1 MWVNRLLLSSGV
13 LICLAVAACTN
24 SASVVDAGRN
34 GQSGGSQ
41 GTGGGAGT
49 GGLGG
54 SGGGGGAGTGGAAG
68 TSTDAAGSD
77 APTGGAGGVDSGT
90 AGSGGAADG
99 GTDAAGGTTDAAG
112 GDGGAVKGRTGLKSA
127 GCGMP
132 PMGATSNT
140 FTNHR
145 ISIPACAACTVPNCP
160 SNCIAP
166 PFVPGGRNAQMTANG
181 ENFLNRDFTI
191 QLPANYQ
198 PGTAYPVFFGGSG
211 CGTTPPLMGGAFTI
225 PGTEGAIK
233 VGLQQVGLNSN
244 GNCFADGGIRCA
256 PNIANVADC
265 KNGPEVPYFLA
276 VQNWVEANF
285 CVDMGKEFIGGSSSG
300 AWEALLAGCGS
311 ANTLRGNYPLAG
323 GLRENRNKCNGPI
336 ASFFIVSNN
345 DTGNPVGPLPNLFV
359 IEDSYGSAPA
369 RDEILVRNGCVGRA
383 TAPYDPAYPSC
394 VKYTG
399 CPATYPVVWCQFT
412 GGSHANPNFNGVN
425 YLNAVAP
432 FMLGLP
438 PAP

>member
-1 MWVNRLLLSSGV
+1 MKRLFLSSGV
-13 LICLAVAACTN
+13 LLCLAAVACTN
-24 SASVVDAGRN
+24 SASIVDAGRN
-34 GQSGGSQ
+34 GQSGGST
-41 GTGGGAGT
+41 GTGGGA

-54 SGGGGGAGTGGAAG
+54 SGGGGVGTGGAAG
-68 TSTDAAGSD
+68 NPGDAAGPD
-77 APTGGAGGVDSGT
+77 APSGAGGVDSGA
-90 AGSGGAADG
+90 AGSGGAGGG
-99 GTDAAGGTTDAAG
+99 GTDAAGGDTGSGNLPA
-112 GDGGAVKGRTGLKSA
+112 KGRTGMKSV
-127 GCGMP
+127 GCGMA
-132 PMGATSNT
+132 PMGATSNA
-140 FTNHR
+140 FTNHK

-198 PGTAYPVFFGGSG
+198 PGTPYPVFYGGTG
-211 CGTTPPLMGGAFTI
+211 CGTTPPLSGGAFTV

-265 KNGPEVPYFLA
+265 QNGPEVPYFLA
-276 VQNWVEANF
+276 VQNFIESNF
-285 CVDMGKEFIGGSSSG
+285 CVDMGKEFAGGLSSG

-323 GLRENRNKCNGPI
+323 GLRENRWKCNGPI
-336 ASFFIVSNN
+336 ALFQIVSSVDGN
-345 DTGNPVGPLPNLFV
+345 NPVGPLPKIFT
-359 IEDSYGSAPA
+359 IEDSFGSAPD
-369 RDEILVRNGCVGRA
+369 RDEILARNGCVGKA
-383 TAPYDPAYPSC
+383 TAPFDPKYPAC

-399 CPATYPVVWCQFT
+399 CPATYPVVWCEFQ
-412 GGSHANPNFNGVN
+412 GGSHANPTFNGVN